1 MIGNIYYILGII
13 MLIRL
18 TYSIVNFKKIHSLRE
33 WLIKFKEISGKI
45 PTKNDFRS
53 KEEISLYESNSIM
66 ILFELIWLICG
77 LFSGNQIIFIGLLIY
92 FLLLK
97 LITKKIGFTIL
108 DKIVMFIN
116 IILRFSV
123 YSWMIFNHFIN

>member
-13 MLIRL
+13 VLIRL
-18 TYSIVNFKKIHSLRE
+18 TYNIVNFKKMHSLRE

-92 FLLLK
+92 FVLLK

-116 IILRFSV
+116 IILRFGV
-123 YSWMIFNHFIN
+123 YSLIIFNHFIN